1 MPLRLLKLT
10 AWLLTVLVGVYAA
23 LLLYMYVRQEA
34 FLFQPAPLAANHQ
47 YAVGGLE
54 EIAIPVDGAVIA
66 ARHLKLPNPT
76 GVIFFLHGNG
86 GNNDSWVAN
95 ADLYKRVNFDFFI
108 IDYRGYGKST
118 GRISS
123 EAELHQDVRRAWDF
137 VAPQYANKIKVI
149 FGRSLGTGLAAK
161 LAADVQPHKTI
172 LVSAYRSMGA
182 MVQQVYPFIPRALL
196 RYPLAT
202 EEYVPRIQTPVLLFH
217 GDRDELIPVAHS
229 LHLKSLAPHGEAI
242 VIPNGHHADLQEI
255 PFYYDTLAEKLL
267 ALGPKV

>member
-1 MPLRLLKLT
+1 MAQRLIKIA
-10 AWLLTVLVGVYAA
+10 AWGLGVLLGLYAA
-23 LLLYMYVRQEA
+23 LLAVMYLRQES
-34 FLFQPAPLAANHQ
+34 LIFQPTPLAHDHR
-47 YAVGGLE
+47 YAVAGLE
-54 EIAIPVDGAVIA
+54 DVQIPVDGATLH
-66 ARHLKLPNPT
+66 ARHLKLPNPK
-76 GVIFFLHGNG
+76 GLVFFLHGNG
-86 GNNDSWVAN
+86 GNADSWVTSV
-95 ADLYKRVNFDFFI
+95 DLYRRINYDFFI
-108 IDYRGYGKST
+108 VDYRGYGKSS
-118 GRISS
+118 GNISS
-123 EAELHQDVRRAWDF
+123 EAELHADVRRAWDL

-202 EEYVPRIQTPVLLFH
+202 EEYVPRIKTPVLLFH
-217 GDRDELIPVAHS
+217 GDQDELIPVAHS
-229 LHLKSLAPHGEAI
+229 LHLKSLAPRGEAI

-255 PFYYDTLAEKLL
+255 PFYYNTLAERLL